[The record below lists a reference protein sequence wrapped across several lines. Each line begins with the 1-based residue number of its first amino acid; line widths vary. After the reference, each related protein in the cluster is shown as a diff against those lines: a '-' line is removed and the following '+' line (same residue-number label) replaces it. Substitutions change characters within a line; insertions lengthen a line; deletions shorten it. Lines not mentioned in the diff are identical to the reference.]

1 MPERNKLVEI
11 LNREVENKNIIK
23 HMLATEACM
32 VALLRKLKAQFA
44 SWRTKLKT
52 EDDFE
57 EDNWAFAGLMHDGDY
72 KDSVPMEKQ
81 GIEIVDILKK
91 QGIEVP
97 GSVAHAMAAHNWHN
111 TGVEPKS
118 LMDWSLFICDSLTGL
133 IVACALVRPE
143 KKLAAVTVDSVL
155 KKFPDKR
162 FAAGT
167 RREEIKLC
175 QEKLDIPLEEFVKI
189 CLEAMQAIAGDLG
202 L

>member
-1 MPERNKLVEI
+1 MPERSRLLEI
-11 LNREVENKNIIK
+11 LNQEVENKNIIK
-23 HMLATEACM
+23 HMFAAEACM
-32 VALLRKLKAQFA
+32 AALAREIKNQK
-44 SWRTKLKT
+44 SKIKK
-52 EDDFE
+52 E
-57 EDNWAFAGLMHDGDY
+57 EVNEEKWAFAGLMHDGDY
-72 KDSVPMEKQ
+72 KDSVPIEKQ
-81 GIEIVDILKK
+81 GIEIVNILKK

-97 GSVAHAMAAHNWHN
+97 DSVAHAMAAHNWHN

-118 LMDWSLFICDSLTGL
+118 LMDWTLFICDSLTGL

-143 KKLAAVTVDSVL
+143 KRLATVTVDSVL

-175 QEKLDIPLEEFVKI
+175 QEKLGIPLEEFVKI
-189 CLEAMQAIAGDLG
+189 CLEAMQAVSDDLG